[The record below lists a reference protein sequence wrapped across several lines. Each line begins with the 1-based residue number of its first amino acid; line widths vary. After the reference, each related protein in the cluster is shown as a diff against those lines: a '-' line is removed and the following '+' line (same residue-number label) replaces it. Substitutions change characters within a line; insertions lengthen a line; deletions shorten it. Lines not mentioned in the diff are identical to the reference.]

1 MEITIT
7 EELLFETVHALK
19 FFLKRTKQHAA
30 KAKLL
35 YALELAQ
42 ELEEHKG
49 KTIAFSYGKVKE
61 LCLNGASNWQRFS
74 EGGCSLIYNGDIVER
89 CICPSLHRY
98 SENKDLIKIQANFLA
113 GGFKKLYDELRFQIK
128 LNN

>member
-49 KTIAFSYGKVKE
+49 EIITFSRVRIKE
-61 LCLNGASNWQRFS
+61 LCLNGATNWLRYS
-74 EGGCSLIYNGDIVER
+74 EGGCSLIYNEDIIER
-89 CICPSLHRY
+89 CVCPSLHRSY
-98 SENKDLIKIQANFLA
+98 YNRDLMNIQAYFLA
-113 GGFKKLYDELRFQIK
+113 EGFKKLYAELKFQVE
-128 LNN
+128 LNS